1 MSEVNIDA
9 GLFYKRLS
17 IFQKQLT
24 ANNIPQA
31 LIIVGA
37 RSDDNTYKKSTVLQN
52 WLLGYEFIH
61 TAIYI
66 TDKKCIFITSEG
78 KSKHLKHLT
87 NQKPDLVEL
96 WIRTKDVEHNKQL
109 FIKLLET
116 MTKLDSKY
124 GKILK
129 DKYDGKFIDEWNQIL
144 NDDNNN
150 NNNNTTNDHAL
161 SAVDLAVTVSQ
172 ALAVKD
178 SEEFNNTKIASN
190 ASVVMMDTFVNDMMI
205 IVDDEKKITNSQLT
219 DQIEDKIENN
229 KWYLKTKLGKNL
241 LQSIKDFDPEYL
253 EYCYSPIIQSG
264 GDYDLKPSAVS
275 TDKPLIGE
283 GVILSSIGL
292 RYKSYCSNIARTFL
306 IDPTSEMETNYDFL
320 LQLQK
325 YIVDNLLKDGV
336 PANKVYQ
343 DTIDYIKKER
353 PDLVNHFTKNCGWL
367 LGMEFRDL
375 TFILNAKTT
384 DRKLTTGQI
393 ISLTIGFN
401 NLSNDKNDKNDKN
414 DNKTN
419 HQKNKQTYALLLTD
433 TIKITDDSSI
443 LLTNYSKDRAAIS
456 FSFNDDNETQ
466 KENNNNNNKRPGLSQ
481 TSNTTG
487 LKLESTENTAI
498 LKSKLRHE
506 NTNADDANSEKL
518 RQEIQIKLHEKRL
531 QEGLARFSK
540 ADATDADDF
549 KPIFKK
555 YESYV
560 RESQIPNSVNDLKI
574 HIDYKNQT
582 IILPISGRPVPFHIN
597 SYKSGSQNEEGD
609 FTYLRLNFNSPGA
622 GGNVTKK
629 QELPYEDSPD
639 NSFLRSITIR
649 SRDRQRMVDVY
660 KAIQDLKKDSVKRE
674 QEKKQMADVITQ
686 ANLIELKGSRV
697 KKLNNVFIRPTP
709 DTKKIGGVLQI
720 HENGL
725 RYQSQPQS
733 QSNFKNDQKVDVL
746 FSNIKHLFFQPC
758 KDELIVLIHCHLKNP
773 IMIGKRKTFDV
784 QFYREASDM
793 AFDETG
799 GRKRKYRYGDEDELQ
814 QEQEERRRK
823 ALLDKEFKGFA
834 ELIADS
840 SHGMVDLD
848 IPFRELGFQG
858 VPFRSS
864 VLCVPTRDCLV
875 QLIDPP
881 YLVVTLEEIEIAHLE
896 RVQFGLKN
904 FDLVFVFKDFN
915 KPVVHIN
922 TIPVELLE
930 DVKSWL
936 TDVDIPISEG
946 QMNLNWVQIMKTVL
960 ADPYQFFIDGGWAFL
975 TGQGESDEEEESDEE
990 SDFRVSD
997 EDPQD
1002 EDEESDDY
1010 ASEEESDDYSGSD
1023 DDGSG
1028 GGDDDDDDDSESG
1041 EDWDALERKA
1051 AKADRNSGFD

>member
-1 MSEVNIDA
+1 MSDVHIDA
-9 GLFYKRLS
+9 QAFSKRLTVL
-17 IFQKQLT
+17 QKNLSED
-24 ANNIPQA
+24 NLPQG
-31 LIIVGA
+31 LIITGT
-37 RSDDNTYKKSTVLQN
+37 RNEDNTYKKSTVVQT
-52 WLLGYEFIH
+52 WLLGYEFVH
-61 TAIYI
+61 TLIYF
-66 TDKKCIFITSEG
+66 TPAKCIFITSEG
-78 KSKHLKHLT
+78 KAKYLKPLT
-87 NQKPDLVEL
+87 DKVDTVEV
-96 WIRTKDVEHNKQL
+96 WTRTKDVDHNKEL
-109 FIKLLET
+109 FVKLIEQIKGVSMDYAT
-116 MTKLDSKY
+116 V
-124 GKILK
+124 LK
-129 DKYDGKFIDEWNQIL
+129 DKYDGKVVEEWNEEVEKSGL
-144 NDDNNN
+144 N
-150 NNNNTTNDHAL
+150 
-161 SAVDLAVTVSQ
+161 AVDFAVTISKS
-172 ALAVKD
+172 LAVKD

-190 ASVVMMDTFVNDMMI
+190 SSVVMMDNFVNDMMT
-205 IVDDEKKITNSQLT
+205 IVEEEKKISNSGLS
-219 DQIEDKIENN
+219 DQIEDKIETT
-229 KWYLKTKLGKNL
+229 KWYLKNKLGKEL
-241 LQSIKDFDPEYL
+241 LQSVKDFNSEYL
-253 EYCYSPIIQSG
+253 EFCYTPIIQSG
-264 GDYDLKPSAVS
+264 GDYDLKPSALS
-275 TDKPLIGE
+275 NDKKLVGD
-283 GVILSSIGL
+283 GVILASIGL
-292 RYKSYCSNIARTFL
+292 RYKAYCANVARTFL
-306 IDPTSEMETNYDFL
+306 IDPTKQMEENYDFL
-320 LQLQK
+320 IKLQDHITK
-325 YIVDNLLKDGV
+325 NLLKDGV
-336 PANKVYQ
+336 AANKVYQ
-343 DTIDYIKKER
+343 GAIDFIDKEN
-353 PDLVNHFTKNCGWL
+353 PSLVGNFTKNCGWL
-367 LGMEFRDL
+367 LGIEFRDS
-375 TFILNAKTT
+375 TFILNAKNE
-384 DRKLTTGQI
+384 RKLNTGEI
-393 ISLTIGFN
+393 FSLTIGFN
-401 NLSNDKNDKNDKN
+401 NLQDGKKN
-414 DNKTN
+414 
-419 HQKNKQTYALLLTD
+419 YALLLTD
-433 TIKITDDSSI
+433 TFKITDDAPI
-443 LLTNYSKDRAAIS
+443 LLTNYSKNKSSVA
-456 FSFNDDNETQ
+456 FYFNDDEKSSNNKPKAPKLEPQ
-466 KENNNNNNKRPGLSQ
+466 ENNR
-481 TSNTTG
+481 
-487 LKLESTENTAI
+487 I

-506 NTNADDANSEKL
+506 NVNADDNNSEKI
-518 RQEIQIKLHEKRL
+518 RQEIQSKLHEKRL
-531 QEGLARFSK
+531 SEGLARFSK

-549 KPIFKK
+549 KPIFRK

-560 RESQIPNSVNDLKI
+560 RESQIPNSVADLKI

-622 GGNVTKK
+622 GGNTTKR

-639 NSFLRSITIR
+639 SSFLRSITIR

-674 QEKKQMADVITQ
+674 QEKKQMADVVTQ

-697 KKLNNVFIRPTP
+697 KKLDNVFIRPTP
-709 DTKKIGGVLQI
+709 ETKKLGGVLQI

-725 RYQSQPQS
+725 RYQSS
-733 QSNFKNDQKVDVL
+733 FKNDQRVDVL

-799 GRKRKYRYGDEDELQ
+799 GRKRKYRYGDDDELQ

-823 ALLDKEFKGFA
+823 AMLDKEFKSFA

-848 IPFRELGFQG
+848 IPFRDLGFQG

-960 ADPYQFFIDGGWAFL
+960 ADPYQFFVDGGWSFL
-975 TGQGESDEEEESDEE
+975 TGEGESDQDEESDEE
-990 SDFRVSD
+990 SEFEASD

-1002 EDEESDDY
+1002 EDEASEDDY
-1010 ASEEESDDYSGSD
+1010 SSDASEDYSGSED
-1023 DDGSG
+1023 
-1028 GGDDDDDDDSESG
+1028 GDDEDVSESEG
-1041 EDWDALERKA
+1041 EDWDTLEKKA
-1051 AKADRNSGFD
+1051 AKADRNSAFD